1 MAAPAISVPPRAL
14 VVSTIAG
21 ERETPLRM
29 GSASY
34 SYYYV
39 YQAFA
44 PFLRRWGN
52 VVEIVR
58 PTRRLDAV
66 LRRVQQ
72 QSAAVHLA
80 FLPLDVFHPA
90 SHAPNVAF
98 PFWDFPD
105 LPDYSLGRDPH
116 NDWAGIANGLDLI
129 LTAGEFTRDAFAR
142 AGVRT
147 PIHVVPVPAQPAYFA
162 MPPWE
167 PGQRV
172 VVDCAYYA
180 VSPAGPRA
188 PAPVSTAR
196 RLYRERLRPR
206 LPQRYADAL
215 AGVAHA
221 VSAARREWRSVSCPL
236 TSPLELSGVVYTS
249 IFNPFDQRKNWP
261 DLLSAFLLA
270 LGDCD
275 DATLVLKLAVPRDRA
290 ASGVNAVLDLHR
302 RLGLAHRCKL
312 VVVSDYLTGE
322 QMAELAR
329 GSTYYLNSSRAEGAC
344 LPLQD
349 FLAAARPAVAPR
361 HTAIADVFGEHA
373 GFVVASNPE
382 PASWP
387 QDVDGRCTTTWHRL
401 VWTSLRDRIRESYE
415 VAKEKPRQYALLAN
429 GARAHMTALAGP
441 EAVWARLAAAL
452 DSVAPHAL

>member
-1 MAAPAISVPPRAL
+1 MAAPAISAARRAL

-21 ERETPLRM
+21 EHETPLRM

-44 PFLRRWGN
+44 PLLRRWGN
-52 VVEIVR
+52 VVETVR
-58 PTRRLDAV
+58 PEHRLDDV
-66 LRRVQQ
+66 LRQQ
-72 QSAAVHLA
+72 PSAAIHLG
-80 FLPLDVFHPA
+80 FLPLDFFHPA

-116 NDWAGIANGLDLI
+116 NDWARIANGLDLI
-129 LTAGEFTRDAFAR
+129 LTASEFTRDAFVR

-147 PIHVVPVPAQPAYFA
+147 PIHVVPVPVRPAYFE
-162 MPPWE
+162 MPPWT
-167 PGQRV
+167 PDQRV
-172 VVDCAYYA
+172 VIDCACYA
-180 VSPAGPRA
+180 LPPAGSRA
-188 PAPVSTAR
+188 PAPVSKAR
-196 RLYRERLRPR
+196 RLYRERVRPR
-206 LPQRYADAL
+206 LPQRYADAFG
-215 AGVAHA
+215 GVAHA
-221 VSAARREWRSVSCPL
+221 VGAARRQWRSVPCAVSK
-236 TSPLELSGVVYTS
+236 PLELSGIVYTS
-249 IFNPFDQRKNWP
+249 VFNPFDQRKNWP
-261 DLLSAFLLA
+261 DLLTAFLLA

-290 ASGVNAVLDLHR
+290 MSGVNAILDFHR
-302 RLGLAHRCKL
+302 RLGLTHRCK
-312 VVVSDYLTGE
+312 VVVVNEYLTDE

-349 FLAAARPAVAPR
+349 FLAAARPAIAPR

-373 GFVVASNPE
+373 GFVAASHPE

-387 QDVDGRCTTTWHRL
+387 QDADGRCTTTWHRL
-401 VWTSLRDRIRESYE
+401 VWTSLRDCIRESYE
-415 VAKEKPRQYALLAN
+415 VAKAQPRQYAQFAN

-441 EAVWARLAAAL
+441 EPVWTRLAAAL